1 MNSNRIMAAPELA
14 AELGV
19 TEIDLQR
26 IAHERR
32 LPFAFSPTLGF
43 FIQRRDAASWRAAME
58 PKTGCCEGA

>member
-1 MNSNRIMAAPELA
+1 MNDRIMAAPELA
-14 AELGV
+14 ADLGV

-43 FIQRRDAASWRAAME
+43 FIQRRDAAIWKAAMQ
-58 PKTGCCEGA
+58 PPDCCGE